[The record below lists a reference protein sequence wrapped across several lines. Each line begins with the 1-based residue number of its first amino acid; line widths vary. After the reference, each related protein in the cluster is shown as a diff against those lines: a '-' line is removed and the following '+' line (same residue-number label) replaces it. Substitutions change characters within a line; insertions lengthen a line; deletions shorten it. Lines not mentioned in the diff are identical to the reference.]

1 MGLTSNSCGR
11 DEPLKHRAD
20 MPAAISC
27 EPNDTFV
34 LKISGML
41 KRSEF
46 ARQQEFIAKEIDA
59 GTKPRVLVVLENFE
73 GWERRV
79 DWNDLDFLVSHS
91 GEIVKIGIV
100 VEPRWEAHALA
111 FAGAGFRRGSVKMF
125 LPDQLTE
132 ARAWVAA

>member
-1 MGLTSNSCGR
+1 MVAGDDSL
-11 DEPLKHRAD
+11 EHRAD

-27 EPNDTFV
+27 EPNDIFV
-34 LKISGML
+34 LQISGML

-46 ARQQEFIAKEIDA
+46 ATQQELIAKKIDA
-59 GTKPRVLVVLENFE
+59 GTKPRLLVVLEDFK

-91 GEIVKIGIV
+91 GEIAKIGIV

-132 ARAWVAA
+132 ARAWLAA